1 MKVGLLVLMAGRE
14 AGGPETYEV
23 QLIRAL
29 LRADQRTEFTVYCTT
44 PTASGAIGVEAPNL
58 RYHLLPGN
66 RVVSMIARLPWQVA
80 RDRIDVLHSTYVPPP
95 WVPVRQVMTFHCL
108 SSFER
113 PDFYTRAVALRL
125 NVLLSL
131 GTRAASHLLCISET
145 IRRGVHARF
154 GVPFDRMS
162 VSYPAVDSSFHAQRP
177 DEARRRVEETI
188 GIREPYLLYLG
199 KLEPRKNVERLISAF
214 ARYRELGGTATLV
227 MAGHRTTTTPAIDT
241 LIDSLGV
248 RDAIVCP
255 GYLPQALLP
264 ALYSGAR
271 MFLFPSLWEGFGIPL
286 IEAMAC
292 GCPVLTSN
300 VTCLPEVAGQAAVYV
315 DPTSVEDIVSG
326 IMRLECS
333 GDLRA
338 ELTARGLDRAAQF
351 SWDLTASQ
359 TLAAY
364 RRAVA

>member
-1 MKVGLLVLMAGRE
+1 
-14 AGGPETYEV
+14 
-23 QLIRAL
+23 
-29 LRADQRTEFTVYCTT
+29 
-44 PTASGAIGVEAPNL
+44 
-58 RYHLLPGN
+58 
-66 RVVSMIARLPWQVA
+66 
-80 RDRIDVLHSTYVPPP
+80 
-95 WVPVRQVMTFHCL
+95 
-108 SSFER
+108 
-113 PDFYTRAVALRL
+113 
-125 NVLLSL
+125 
-131 GTRAASHLLCISET
+131 
-145 IRRGVHARF
+145 
-154 GVPFDRMS
+154 
-162 VSYPAVDSSFHAQRP
+162 
-177 DEARRRVEETI
+177 
-188 GIREPYLLYLG
+188 
-199 KLEPRKNVERLISAF
+199 
-214 ARYRELGGTATLV
+214 
-227 MAGHRTTTTPAIDT
+227 
-241 LIDSLGV
+241 
-248 RDAIVCP
+248 
-255 GYLPQALLP
+255 
-264 ALYSGAR
+264 